1 MDNLIKYKKNIYSQH
16 GEDGIIEEILRRLDN
31 HTDKQYCEFG
41 ALDGL
46 HLSNTC
52 NLLKKNQCKALL
64 IEPNKDKFQELCK
77 NFPQE
82 KITKINSFVEIDG
95 NKSLDNFLEK
105 NNFNKNF
112 DFLSIDIDSYDYYI
126 FESLKNFNPKV
137 VCIEYNP
144 TIPNEVSFVQK
155 KKQTNHGSSAKA
167 LIDMAS
173 KKNYFVVCATKSNLF
188 FIHSDFKKYVIGD
201 KTYKIN
207 DLIDDTDIK
216 NYIFYG
222 YDGSIFTSKEVKLP
236 WHNFLVK
243 DLNVLKGFLR
253 KYPRNYNYI
262 EKLIFKV
269 YRKIKKYI

>member
-41 ALDGL
+41 AWDGL

-82 KITKINSFVEIDG
+82 KITKINSLVEIDG
-95 NKSLDNFLEK
+95 DKSLDNFLEK

-126 FESLKNFNPKV
+126 FESLKNRRAV
-137 VCIEYNP
+137 
-144 TIPNEVSFVQK
+144 
-155 KKQTNHGSSAKA
+155 
-167 LIDMAS
+167 
-173 KKNYFVVCATKSNLF
+173 
-188 FIHSDFKKYVIGD
+188 
-201 KTYKIN
+201 KT
-207 DLIDDTDIK
+207 T
-216 NYIFYG
+216 G
-222 YDGSIFTSKEVKLP
+222 
-236 WHNFLVK
+236 
-243 DLNVLKGFLR
+243 
-253 KYPRNYNYI
+253 YNYI
-262 EKLIFKV
+262 VDNRGKQIKLDKPLEQHTLSELAIV
-269 YRKIKKYI
+269 SCNTTGGGAGVIV